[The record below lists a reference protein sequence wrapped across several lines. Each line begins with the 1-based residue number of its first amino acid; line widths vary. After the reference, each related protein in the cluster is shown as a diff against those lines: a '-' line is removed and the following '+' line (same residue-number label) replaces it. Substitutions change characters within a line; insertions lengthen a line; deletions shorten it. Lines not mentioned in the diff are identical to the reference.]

1 MFFISVQLI
10 ANGQSFPVVVRP
22 VVKESKQERLR
33 YTQNMV
39 AKIVP
44 ALRQR
49 VAMTES
55 AQVSQLLIQL
65 LDYLCTNLILLLD
78 FSKCSYLSV
87 NIQKDGLEKVESS
100 DNELPWFNGT
110 YLFETYGKNQP
121 SWKSFSR
128 AIWKHPE
135 SNNWVIGNLSNRG
148 NSTGYIN
155 SRENSAYL
163 LPNCTNWKYTK
174 TSSHG
179 TTSTDINLKC
189 LEGKTPVYI
198 LQS

>member
-1 MFFISVQLI
+1 MEMT
-10 ANGQSFPVVVRP
+10 
-22 VVKESKQERLR
+22 K
-33 YTQNMV
+33 
-39 AKIVP
+39 
-44 ALRQR
+44 R

-55 AQVSQLLIQL
+55 AQVSQFLIQL

-100 DNELPWFNGT
+100 EKETLWFNGT
-110 YLFETYGKNQP
+110 YQFETYERNQP

-128 AIWKHPE
+128 AIWKHPV
-135 SNNWVIGNLSNRG
+135 SNSWVIGNLSNRG
-148 NSTGYIN
+148 TTNAYIN
-155 SRENSAYL
+155 SSENSAYL
-163 LPNCTNWKYTK
+163 LPENCTNWKYTK

-189 LEGKTPVYI
+189 LEGRTAVYI